1 MCNAKRKLY
10 ATFPEST
17 KGVGREKKSGHCE
30 SSSQFLMILKELHP
44 DKILL
49 FRIMEN
55 CPPSPPLSQHFAL
68 SEQQVLMLA

>member
-10 ATFPEST
+10 ATLPKST

-30 SSSQFLMILKELHP
+30 SSSQFLMKELHP